1 VDPGPTSPPPEPQ
14 PAAVAQLPEK
24 SSALFT
30 GTSAAQAALDSS
42 ARFFAS
48 ATVVVL
54 APADDQAAQLRASS
68 VALALGAPVLL
79 TGAQDEEVAGE
90 IERLEAG
97 TVMPVGP
104 VDLGDFDLSEM
115 NVQPLGEDFGE
126 VQDLL
131 GNDLE
136 EDLSTADPPQE
147 KPARHLAELEPGT
160 ILSPGETDGSGTS
173 SGAQRSGHMPALLH
187 GEGVQGLHVLF
198 DGQAYQT
205 TAVANA
211 RAAGA
216 SVALVPGDPRA
227 SAEAGSDL
235 GEGEAVVGYGTHY
248 GDAESFGWQVAT
260 AATGTQLPGGS
271 QLVFDH
277 TRYVALYGHPGTP
290 SLGVLGEN
298 DTAQTI
304 DLVADMAGKYADLT
318 EETVVPTLEVIVTVA
333 TGDEGSDG
341 DYSTEFP
348 AEKYQDLIEAAAD
361 AGQYVVLDFQPG
373 RAIFLDQ
380 VRQYEELLK
389 YPNVGVALDPEWRL
403 APDQEPLQQIGSVGI
418 DEVNSV
424 VDYVADFTRSHHLP
438 QKMVVLHQFR
448 RAMIHD
454 RSELTTDRSEVAVLI
469 HADGSG
475 AQSDKTDTWNNV
487 RSGAPD
493 GVHWG
498 WKNFIDEDKPMLTP
512 EQTYGVEP
520 RPDYVSYQ

>member
-1 VDPGPTSPPPEPQ
+1 
-14 PAAVAQLPEK
+14 K

-173 SGAQRSGHMPALLH
+173 SGAQRRGHKHALLN

-205 TAVANA
+205 PAVANA

-227 SAEAGSDL
+227 SAEAVSDL

-290 SLGVLGEN
+290 PPAPARGAPREVPPPLRSRRGLRQRDRPRPRAPPRGAPALAAVGPAPPGVPALAAVVTGRDGHDHLQGGHHGLLG
-298 DTAQTI
+298 
-304 DLVADMAGKYADLT
+304 
-318 EETVVPTLEVIVTVA
+318 
-333 TGDEGSDG
+333 
-341 DYSTEFP
+341 
-348 AEKYQDLIEAAAD
+348 
-361 AGQYVVLDFQPG
+361 
-373 RAIFLDQ
+373 
-380 VRQYEELLK
+380 
-389 YPNVGVALDPEWRL
+389 
-403 APDQEPLQQIGSVGI
+403 QIGV
-418 DEVNSV
+418 
-424 VDYVADFTRSHHLP
+424 
-438 QKMVVLHQFR
+438 
-448 RAMIHD
+448 
-454 RSELTTDRSEVAVLI
+454 
-469 HADGSG
+469 
-475 AQSDKTDTWNNV
+475 
-487 RSGAPD
+487 
-493 GVHWG
+493 
-498 WKNFIDEDKPMLTP
+498 
-512 EQTYGVEP
+512 
-520 RPDYVSYQ
+520 